1 MSLVLNDSPLMILF
15 LNKEDLN
22 NMRVYTLDILVTMVI
37 YVDISLP
44 TFVIN
49 ILLNAE
55 DVFIINIY

>member
-1 MSLVLNDSPLMILF
+1 MILF

>member
-1 MSLVLNDSPLMILF
+1 
-15 LNKEDLN
+15 
-22 NMRVYTLDILVTMVI
+22 MRVYTLDILVTMVI

-55 DVFIINIY
+55 DVLIINIY